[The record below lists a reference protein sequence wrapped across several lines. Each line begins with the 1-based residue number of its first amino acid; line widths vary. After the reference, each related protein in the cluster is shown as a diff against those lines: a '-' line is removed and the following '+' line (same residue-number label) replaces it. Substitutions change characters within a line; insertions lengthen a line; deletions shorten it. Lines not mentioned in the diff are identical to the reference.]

1 MFDAPAGA
9 QMSFFPSEAEQI
21 QSIAEAESV
30 TPSAFSMFISQDDI
44 DHILRAGGNADA
56 ARMKIAAEF
65 SKQKPLE
72 DRAAFLKALYHGGNG
87 LITDNGRF
95 SAWYGDDGIHIATGN
110 TSRYLRSAQ
119 VIGWADAVERIE
131 ELLDGGAFA
140 TNLEVTEAP
149 RYERLGIAVDVWNL
163 YHDFSDEAKSLGYLS
178 CLGNIHSTS
187 FPEETERLTD
197 DLLNPAF
204 RDRLLSEY
212 KVFMDA
218 YRENRALLRFHYHKS
233 QALLTRLE
241 DLSLP
246 RKEFRSDMAAIPA
259 TGRFITEDEIAASLA
274 NGSSFEGGK
283 TRIYAFFQT
292 SHTPKENADFLK
304 KEYGI
309 GGHTHAVSR
318 ESGSYEDHGSKG
330 ITLKKAG
337 CADVQMNWNKVAS
350 RISELIR
357 MNRYFTP
364 DEQALYDKAQAQD
377 VVRNTAYDSYNA
389 IKEAHP
395 DNIVLFQVGDFFE
408 MYGEDAKQAAELL
421 DVNLTTRNIPG
432 AGRVEM
438 CGVPSHNLEMYV
450 EKLRDKYDVTIAEAP
465 DFRGERHIYTLRSVD
480 HEAEAAI
487 NAYEAEFGADG
498 TRVIRDPAA
507 DAPQPTVREL
517 FDGYKLTV
525 GNALSKDT
533 AFVNACRNSDRQ
545 NAYLEGADAIR
556 RIVTASD
563 DLQLVRLYFDMPA
576 FHNRLHQ
583 ELLEEL
589 YPTLAATV
597 APSPYQ
603 ITQEDIDNALLD
615 WHNNLKGKQ
624 EVALYMQAHGRERS
638 TAAWLAAK
646 YGWEDSKTPMYIHVG
661 NAEPVTLT
669 WAQVQRR
676 LAQLIRENKFYDE
689 NERLRLFSPDRYSIR
704 LHPGEGGITGIWDE
718 VLERFCGDGEQ
729 TLRFAEQNNAI
740 AYLDGI
746 KRDMGIELSPP
757 AFTTPLGYTY
767 HIGDRIS
774 SIELDYVIA
783 AVAQLYKDRE
793 SIPNMRI
800 VWGHKLPMRH
810 FHAFLEPYPNEEKK

>member
-21 QSIAEAESV
+21 QFIAEAESV
-30 TPSAFSMFISQDDI
+30 TPSAFSMFISQDDT

-72 DRAAFLKALYHGGNG
+72 DRAAFLKALYYGGNG
-87 LITDNGRF
+87 LITDNGRL
-95 SAWYGDDGIHIATGN
+95 SAWYGDDGIHIATGD

-119 VIGWADAVERIE
+119 VIGWADAAERIE

-218 YRENRALLRFHYHKS
+218 YRENRALLRFHYHRP
-233 QALLTRLE
+233 QTLLTRLE

-246 RKEFRSDMAAIPA
+246 RKEFRSDMEAVPA

-395 DNIVLFQVGDFFE
+395 DDIVLFQVGDFFE
-408 MYGEDAKQAAELL
+408 IYGEDAKQAAELL
-421 DVNLTTRNIPG
+421 DLNLTTREIPG

-438 CGVPSHNLEMYV
+438 CGLPSHNLEMYV
-450 EKLRDKYDVTIAEAP
+450 EKLRDKYDVTIAEAS
-465 DFRGERHIYTLRSVD
+465 DFRGERHIYTLCSID

-487 NAYEAEFGADG
+487 NAQEAEFGADG
-498 TRVIRDPAA
+498 TRMP
-507 DAPQPTVREL
+507 PTRR
-517 FDGYKLTV
+517 
-525 GNALSKDT
+525 SPR
-533 AFVNACRNSDRQ
+533 CRNVWS
-545 NAYLEGADAIR
+545 
-556 RIVTASD
+556 
-563 DLQLVRLYFDMPA
+563 
-576 FHNRLHQ
+576 
-583 ELLEEL
+583 
-589 YPTLAATV
+589 
-597 APSPYQ
+597 
-603 ITQEDIDNALLD
+603 
-615 WHNNLKGKQ
+615 
-624 EVALYMQAHGRERS
+624 
-638 TAAWLAAK
+638 
-646 YGWEDSKTPMYIHVG
+646 
-661 NAEPVTLT
+661 
-669 WAQVQRR
+669 
-676 LAQLIRENKFYDE
+676 
-689 NERLRLFSPDRYSIR
+689 
-704 LHPGEGGITGIWDE
+704 ITGRW
-718 VLERFCGDGEQ
+718 
-729 TLRFAEQNNAI
+729 
-740 AYLDGI
+740 
-746 KRDMGIELSPP
+746 
-757 AFTTPLGYTY
+757 
-767 HIGDRIS
+767 
-774 SIELDYVIA
+774 
-783 AVAQLYKDRE
+783 
-793 SIPNMRI
+793 
-800 VWGHKLPMRH
+800 
-810 FHAFLEPYPNEEKK
+810 

>member
-1 MFDAPAGA
+1 M
-9 QMSFFPSEAEQI
+9 EA
-21 QSIAEAESV
+21 V
-30 TPSAFSMFISQDDI
+30 
-44 DHILRAGGNADA
+44 
-56 ARMKIAAEF
+56 
-65 SKQKPLE
+65 
-72 DRAAFLKALYHGGNG
+72 
-87 LITDNGRF
+87 
-95 SAWYGDDGIHIATGN
+95 
-110 TSRYLRSAQ
+110 
-119 VIGWADAVERIE
+119 
-131 ELLDGGAFA
+131 
-140 TNLEVTEAP
+140 
-149 RYERLGIAVDVWNL
+149 
-163 YHDFSDEAKSLGYLS
+163 
-178 CLGNIHSTS
+178 
-187 FPEETERLTD
+187 
-197 DLLNPAF
+197 
-204 RDRLLSEY
+204 
-212 KVFMDA
+212 
-218 YRENRALLRFHYHKS
+218 
-233 QALLTRLE
+233 
-241 DLSLP
+241 
-246 RKEFRSDMAAIPA
+246 PA

-395 DNIVLFQVGDFFE
+395 DDIVLFQVGDFFE
-408 MYGEDAKQAAELL
+408 IYGEDAKQAAELL
-421 DVNLTTRNIPG
+421 DLNLTTREIPG

-465 DFRGERHIYTLRSVD
+465 DFRGERHIYTLRSID

-498 TRVIRDPAA
+498 TRVFRDPAA
-507 DAPQPTVREL
+507 DVPQPTVREL
-517 FDGYKLTV
+517 FDGYKLAV

-729 TLRFAEQNNAI
+729 TLRFAESV
-740 AYLDGI
+740 
-746 KRDMGIELSPP
+746 LS
-757 AFTTPLGYTY
+757 
-767 HIGDRIS
+767 R
-774 SIELDYVIA
+774 V
-783 AVAQLYKDRE
+783 
-793 SIPNMRI
+793 
-800 VWGHKLPMRH
+800 
-810 FHAFLEPYPNEEKK
+810 

>member
-1 MFDAPAGA
+1 
-9 QMSFFPSEAEQI
+9 MSFFPSEAEQI

-30 TPSAFSMFISQDDI
+30 TPSAFSMFISQNDI

-95 SAWYGDDGIHIATGN
+95 SAWYGDDGIHIATGD

-119 VIGWADAVERIE
+119 VIGWADAAERIE
-131 ELLDGGAFA
+131 ELLDGGTFA

-218 YRENRALLRFHYHKS
+218 YHENRALLRFHYHRP

-246 RKEFRSDMAAIPA
+246 RKEFRSDMTAVPA

-292 SHTPKENADFLK
+292 QHTPKESADFLK

-337 CADVQMNWNKVAS
+337 CADVRMNWNKVAS

-389 IKEAHP
+389 IKESHP
-395 DNIVLFQVGDFFE
+395 DNIVLFQVGISL
-408 MYGEDAKQAAELL
+408 K
-421 DVNLTTRNIPG
+421 
-432 AGRVEM
+432 
-438 CGVPSHNLEMYV
+438 C
-450 EKLRDKYDVTIAEAP
+450 
-465 DFRGERHIYTLRSVD
+465 
-480 HEAEAAI
+480 
-487 NAYEAEFGADG
+487 
-498 TRVIRDPAA
+498 
-507 DAPQPTVREL
+507 TVRTQNRRRSC
-517 FDGYKLTV
+517 LTSTLPQERYP
-525 GNALSKDT
+525 AL
-533 AFVNACRNSDRQ
+533 AVWRCA
-545 NAYLEGADAIR
+545 AYR
-556 RIVTASD
+556 RTI
-563 DLQLVRLYFDMPA
+563 
-576 FHNRLHQ
+576 
-583 ELLEEL
+583 
-589 YPTLAATV
+589 
-597 APSPYQ
+597 
-603 ITQEDIDNALLD
+603 
-615 WHNNLKGKQ
+615 
-624 EVALYMQAHGRERS
+624 
-638 TAAWLAAK
+638 
-646 YGWEDSKTPMYIHVG
+646 
-661 NAEPVTLT
+661 
-669 WAQVQRR
+669 
-676 LAQLIRENKFYDE
+676 
-689 NERLRLFSPDRYSIR
+689 
-704 LHPGEGGITGIWDE
+704 
-718 VLERFCGDGEQ
+718 
-729 TLRFAEQNNAI
+729 
-740 AYLDGI
+740 
-746 KRDMGIELSPP
+746 
-757 AFTTPLGYTY
+757 
-767 HIGDRIS
+767 
-774 SIELDYVIA
+774 
-783 AVAQLYKDRE
+783 
-793 SIPNMRI
+793 
-800 VWGHKLPMRH
+800 
-810 FHAFLEPYPNEEKK
+810 

>member
-1 MFDAPAGA
+1 
-9 QMSFFPSEAEQI
+9 
-21 QSIAEAESV
+21 
-30 TPSAFSMFISQDDI
+30 
-44 DHILRAGGNADA
+44 
-56 ARMKIAAEF
+56 
-65 SKQKPLE
+65 
-72 DRAAFLKALYHGGNG
+72 
-87 LITDNGRF
+87 
-95 SAWYGDDGIHIATGN
+95 
-110 TSRYLRSAQ
+110 
-119 VIGWADAVERIE
+119 
-131 ELLDGGAFA
+131 
-140 TNLEVTEAP
+140 
-149 RYERLGIAVDVWNL
+149 
-163 YHDFSDEAKSLGYLS
+163 
-178 CLGNIHSTS
+178 
-187 FPEETERLTD
+187 
-197 DLLNPAF
+197 
-204 RDRLLSEY
+204 
-212 KVFMDA
+212 
-218 YRENRALLRFHYHKS
+218 
-233 QALLTRLE
+233 
-241 DLSLP
+241 
-246 RKEFRSDMAAIPA
+246 
-259 TGRFITEDEIAASLA
+259 
-274 NGSSFEGGK
+274 
-283 TRIYAFFQT
+283 
-292 SHTPKENADFLK
+292 
-304 KEYGI
+304 
-309 GGHTHAVSR
+309 
-318 ESGSYEDHGSKG
+318 
-330 ITLKKAG
+330 
-337 CADVQMNWNKVAS
+337 MNWNKVAS

-357 MNRYFTP
+357 MNHYFTP

-395 DNIVLFQVGDFFE
+395 DDIVLFQVGDFFE
-408 MYGEDAKQAAELL
+408 LYGEDAKQAAELL
-421 DVNLTTRNIPG
+421 NMNLTTRNIPG

-465 DFRGERHIYTLRSVD
+465 DFRGEYHIYTLRSVD

-498 TRVIRDPAA
+498 TRVFRDPAA
-507 DAPQPTVREL
+507 ELPPQSTVREL

-615 WHNNLKGKQ
+615 WRNNLKGKQ

-767 HIGDRIS
+767 HTLIS
-774 SIELDYVIA
+774 LGVKTEPARLYSAMAFAPA
-783 AVAQLYKDRE
+783 AEASAFVRNPLLL
-793 SIPNMRI
+793 I
-800 VWGHKLPMRH
+800 VWRFPAMRAPSKLNSQY
-810 FHAFLEPYPNEEKK
+810 EPRFRNLRLLMLSLLKNVVPTTVGTTDL

>member
-9 QMSFFPSEAEQI
+9 QMSFFPSGAEQI

-44 DHILRAGGNADA
+44 DHILRTSGNADA

-72 DRAAFLKALYHGGNG
+72 DRAVFLKKLYYGGNG

-95 SAWYGDDGIHIATGN
+95 SAWYGDDGIHIATGD

-119 VIGWADAVERIE
+119 VIGWADAAEHIE

-149 RYERLGIAVDVWNL
+149 RYERLGIAADVWNL

-218 YRENRALLRFHYHKS
+218 YRENRALLRFHYHRP

-246 RKEFRSDMAAIPA
+246 RKEFRSDMEAIPA
-259 TGRFITEDEIAASLA
+259 TGRFITEDEISASLA

-283 TRIYAFFQT
+283 ARIYAFFQT

-377 VVRNTAYDSYNA
+377 VARNTAYDSYNA
-389 IKEAHP
+389 IKESHP

-421 DVNLTTRNIPG
+421 DMNLTTRNIPG

-438 CGVPSHNLEMYV
+438 CGLPSNNLEMYV
-450 EKLRDKYDVTIAEAP
+450 EKLRDKYDVTIAEAS
-465 DFRGERHIYTLRSVD
+465 DFRGERHIYTLRSID

-498 TRVIRDPAA
+498 TRVFRDPAA
-507 DAPQPTVREL
+507 EQVQPTVQERLEHYRPVVMAAVSEDTAYRNACGHSDRE
-517 FDGYKLTV
+517 
-525 GNALSKDT
+525 NAEIECNAAVRRAVLNSKDMELIRL
-533 AFVNACRNSDRQ
+533 FSDVPEFR
-545 NAYLEGADAIR
+545 
-556 RIVTASD
+556 S
-563 DLQLVRLYFDMPA
+563 
-576 FHNRLHQ
+576 RLHQ
-583 ELLEEL
+583 EVFEGTYERLHDLLRPL
-589 YPTLAATV
+589 
-597 APSPYQ
+597 SQ
-603 ITQEDIDNALLD
+603 DDIDDALRA
-615 WHNNLKGKQ
+615 WNRNIESKHA
-624 EVALYMQAHGRERS
+624 VVRYMQQHGREKE
-638 TAAWLAAK
+638 TAAWLAHE
-646 YGWEDSKTPMYIHVG
+646 YGGKEG
-661 NAEPVTLT
+661 NNLFIVRAGSPETAELT
-669 WAQVQRR
+669 WPKVQRR
-676 LAQLIRENKFYDE
+676 LAQLIREDKFYTE
-689 NERLRLFSPDRYSIR
+689 AERDNFDDIDPVVIRETLAERGIVGGKVVDPEKLNSDPFIQRVMQDAERVGAGAHGTCKGTDLRL
-704 LHPGEGGITGIWDE
+704 
-718 VLERFCGDGEQ
+718 
-729 TLRFAEQNNAI
+729 
-740 AYLDGI
+740 
-746 KRDMGIELSPP
+746 
-757 AFTTPLGYTY
+757 
-767 HIGDRIS
+767 
-774 SIELDYVIA
+774 
-783 AVAQLYKDRE
+783 
-793 SIPNMRI
+793 
-800 VWGHKLPMRH
+800 LP
-810 FHAFLEPYPNEEKK
+810 E

>member
-1 MFDAPAGA
+1 MKHTKIVLLTAAVVMMTQALGLSAAAEEETSA
-9 QMSFFPSEAEQI
+9 QSSE
-21 QSIAEAESV
+21 ESV
-30 TPSAFSMFISQDDI
+30 I
-44 DHILRAGGNADA
+44 DADSLSSD
-56 ARMKIAAEF
+56 ES
-65 SKQKPLE
+65 SKETL
-72 DRAAFLKALYHGGNG
+72 
-87 LITDNGRF
+87 T
-95 SAWYGDDGIHIATGN
+95 SGDYSYT
-110 TSRYLRSAQ
+110 
-119 VIGWADAVERIE
+119 
-131 ELLDGGAFA
+131 LDGDNATITKYNGSETAVTIPDKLDGHTVTTLGSGTFA

-246 RKEFRSDMAAIPA
+246 RKEFRSDMEAIPE

-292 SHTPKENADFLK
+292 QHTPKESADFLK

-337 CADVQMNWNKVAS
+337 CADVRMNWNKVAS

-395 DNIVLFQVGDFFE
+395 DDIVLFQVGDFFE

-421 DVNLTTRNIPG
+421 DLNLTTREIPG

-465 DFRGERHIYTLRSVD
+465 DFRGERHIYTLRSID

-498 TRVIRDPAA
+498 TRVFRDPAA
-507 DAPQPTVREL
+507 EQVQPTVQEL

-525 GNALSKDT
+525 GNELSKDT

-583 ELLEEL
+583 ELLDEL
-589 YPTLAATV
+589 YPTMATTV
-597 APSPYQ
+597 TPSPYKV
-603 ITQEDIDNALLD
+603 TQEDIDA
-615 WHNNLKGKQ
+615 
-624 EVALYMQAHGRERS
+624 
-638 TAAWLAAK
+638 LAA
-646 YGWEDSKTPMYIHVG
+646 
-661 NAEPVTLT
+661 
-669 WAQVQRR
+669 
-676 LAQLIRENKFYDE
+676 
-689 NERLRLFSPDRYSIR
+689 
-704 LHPGEGGITGIWDE
+704 
-718 VLERFCGDGEQ
+718 VL
-729 TLRFAEQNNAI
+729 
-740 AYLDGI
+740 
-746 KRDMGIELSPP
+746 
-757 AFTTPLGYTY
+757 
-767 HIGDRIS
+767 
-774 SIELDYVIA
+774 
-783 AVAQLYKDRE
+783 
-793 SIPNMRI
+793 
-800 VWGHKLPMRH
+800 
-810 FHAFLEPYPNEEKK
+810 